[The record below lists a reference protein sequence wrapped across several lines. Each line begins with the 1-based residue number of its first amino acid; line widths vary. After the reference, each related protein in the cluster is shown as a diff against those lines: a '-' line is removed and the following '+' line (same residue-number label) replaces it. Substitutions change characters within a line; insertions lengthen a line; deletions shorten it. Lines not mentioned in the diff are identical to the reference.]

1 MSDINIPVEV
11 LQRIK
16 ELKVSNCIL
25 SKKPQKPIQL
35 TYRNKKGIVNE
46 YFNYNNLQSSFVIE
60 VFSDG
65 KDLKLFLTNSS

>member
-35 TYRNKKGIVNE
+35 TYRSKKGVVNE
-46 YFNYNNLQSSFVIE
+46 YFNHNNLQSSFIIE

-65 KDLKLFLTNSS
+65 KDLKLFLTKSS

>member
-46 YFNYNNLQSSFVIE
+46 YFNYNNLQSSFIIE

>member
-1 MSDINIPVEV
+1 MSDINIPVEI

-16 ELKVSNCIL
+16 ELKVSNCII

-35 TYRNKKGIVNE
+35 TYRNKKGVINE
-46 YFNYNNLQSSFVIE
+46 YFNYNNLQSSFIIE

-65 KDLKLFLTNSS
+65 NDLKLFLTNSS

>member
-35 TYRNKKGIVNE
+35 TYRNKKGVINE
-46 YFNYNNLQSSFVIE
+46 YFNYNNLQSSFIIE